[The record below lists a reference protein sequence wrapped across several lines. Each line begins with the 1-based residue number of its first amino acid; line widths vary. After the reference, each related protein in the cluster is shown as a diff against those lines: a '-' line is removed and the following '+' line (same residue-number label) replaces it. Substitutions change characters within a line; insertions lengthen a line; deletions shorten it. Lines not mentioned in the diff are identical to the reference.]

1 MSDPFTIDGTAELE
15 ASLHGICETVRREV
29 STIVPQKKLAAIVLG
44 GGYGRGEGG
53 VLKTEAGDAPYN
65 DLEFYIFLKGNRL
78 WHDYKFGKDLHDLG
92 HQLSTDAGLSV
103 EFKIDCVDR
112 WRSGP
117 VSMFS
122 YDLVSGHRMVSGD
135 EGIFSGCEH
144 HRESNAIPLAEASR
158 LLFNRCAGLLLVRE
172 ILRKPVPTEEDA
184 DFAVRNMA
192 KVQLAL
198 GDVVLTAFGKYHW
211 SVLER
216 NRRLAKFVPPE
227 RPHWLPEVQSQ
238 YSHGVA
244 FKLHPRRSTKLEPT
258 FETEYLRLVDLA
270 KEVWLWLESR
280 RLNEKFLTASDYAL
294 GAMDKWP
301 GTAAWRNF
309 CLTVK
314 TFGPKAAVATHSGRY
329 PRARLFN
336 ALTLLLWNSNQVTQP
351 PFLHRLQSELHTN
364 AADWPGLV
372 TVFKRV
378 WPAYG

>member
-1 MSDPFTIDGTAELE
+1 MSDRFTIDGTQGLE
-15 ASLHGICETVRREV
+15 AYLRRICETVRREV
-29 STIVPQKKLAAIVLG
+29 SAIVPKKKLAAIVLG

-53 VLKTEAGDAPYN
+53 VLETEAGEEPYN
-65 DLEFYIFLKGNRL
+65 DLEFYVFLNGNRL
-78 WHDYKFGKDLHDLG
+78 WHDHQFGKALHCLG
-92 HQLSTDAGLSV
+92 HRLSSDAGLSI
-103 EFKIDCVDR
+103 EFKIDCADR

-122 YDLVSGHRMVSGD
+122 YDLVSGHRVVSGD
-135 EGIFSGCEH
+135 EAVFFGCEH
-144 HRESNAIPLAEASR
+144 HHDGDAIPLAEASR

-172 ILRKPVPTEEDA
+172 ILRKTVPTDEDA
-184 DFAVRNMA
+184 DFAVRNAA

-198 GDVVLTAFGKYHW
+198 GDVVLTVFGKYHW

-216 NRRLAKFVPPE
+216 ERRLAEFIPVEAPG
-227 RPHWLPEVQSQ
+227 WLSEVRSQ
-238 YSHGVA
+238 YAQGVA
-244 FKLHPRRSTKLEPT
+244 FKLHPQRATKLEAT
-258 FETEYLRLVDLA
+258 FESEYLRLVDLA
-270 KEVWLWLESR
+270 REVWLWLESR
-280 RLNEKFLTASDYAL
+280 RLNEKFLTACDYAL

-314 TFGPKAAVATHSGRY
+314 TFGPKAAVASYSRRY

-336 ALTLLLWNSNQVTQP
+336 ALTLLLWNSDCVAQA
-351 PFLHRLQSELHTN
+351 PFLDRLQRELHTN
-364 AADWPGLV
+364 AADWQELV